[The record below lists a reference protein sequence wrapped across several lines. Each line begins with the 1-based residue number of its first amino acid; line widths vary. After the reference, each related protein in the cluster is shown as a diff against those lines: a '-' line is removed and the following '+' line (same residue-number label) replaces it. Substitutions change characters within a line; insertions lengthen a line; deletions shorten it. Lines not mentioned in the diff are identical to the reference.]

1 MTATRSVCCCG
12 PVTACGIWGRSRA
25 TCRCNLAALA
35 DGPAV
40 AEAVRRARPEW
51 VFHLATHGAHSSQTD
66 VTEIATTNVLGVI
79 SLVEACQA
87 AVVEAVVNT
96 GSSSEYGLNGH
107 APAEAEPLEPN
118 SQYAAMK
125 ALATLYC
132 QYTAR
137 QRGIHV
143 PTLRL

>member
-12 PVTACGIWGRSRA
+12 PVTARGIWGRSRA

-66 VTEIATTNVLGVI
+66 VTEIATTNVHGAI
-79 SLVEACQA
+79 SLV
-87 AVVEAVVNT
+87 
-96 GSSSEYGLNGH
+96 
-107 APAEAEPLEPN
+107 EAEPLEPN